1 MIQLRIESKG
11 QLPREVPLERFP
23 CRLGRG
29 SANDI
34 VLAHWRVGRCHAELH
49 RFDDGIRLI
58 DQGAFGGTRVNG
70 ERVEEFG
77 PLADFDRIEIAGFSL
92 RLVGEFAAQD
102 LPNRPDR
109 SFTLGSLS
117 PQADSTHWLAD
128 PDLPPTL
135 GPTDGGHANSVA
147 ATRATP
153 ASGLN
158 ALSGPD
164 ALPSQ
169 DALPVD
175 DPLNGLLNGPISGPP
190 SRPLS
195 GPIGGPIGG
204 PINGPLDGPTVAPD
218 AKPIPTQVSQPAAYP
233 SAGSTDAYGA
243 SSNDALV
250 LEWQRRLHRGL
261 INAIDLRRYDVRQLS
276 DHQLRTEVGA
286 VLRALLATT
295 HVPPSGLDPELLWQ
309 RVLDEAI
316 GLGPLEPL
324 LADASISEIMV
335 NAADAIWVERSGR
348 LEHHAARFTDDDAIR
363 AVIERIVAPL
373 GRRIDESSPMVDA
386 RLADG
391 SRVNAIIPPLA
402 VRGPA
407 LTIRRFSRRLLGT
420 DDLLRL
426 GSASAQM
433 LEFLRVCVA
442 SRRNLIV
449 SGGTGSGKTTL
460 LNVLSNLIPQGERLI
475 TIEDAAELRLAY
487 PHLVTLEARPANLEG
502 RGAVTIRDL
511 VRNALR
517 MRPDRIIVG
526 ECRGGEAL
534 DMLQAM
540 NTGHEGSLTTVHANT
555 ARDALSRL
563 EVMVLMAG
571 IDLPIAVVREQI
583 ASAIDLVVHQ
593 VRGADGVR
601 RIQSILEVTGIEAG
615 RVQTQEIFRYVQ
627 RGGAV
632 ASDPRLVGHF
642 EACDAV
648 PQFYEGLAQAGWT
661 LDYQGF
667 EREGVR

>member
-11 QLPREVPLERFP
+11 QGPREVAVARFP
-23 CRLGRG
+23 CRVGRG
-29 SANDI
+29 AANDV
-34 VLAHWRVGRCHAELH
+34 VLPHWRVGLCHAEFH
-49 RFDDGIRLI
+49 RFDDGIRLL

-77 PLADFDRIEIAGFSL
+77 PLAEFDEIRIAGFSL
-92 RLVGEFAAQD
+92 RLVGELDSQASQVVEIDRPPAQ
-102 LPNRPDR
+102 P
-109 SFTLGSLS
+109 SS
-117 PQADSTHWLAD
+117 PPIT
-128 PDLPPTL
+128 
-135 GPTDGGHANSVA
+135 
-147 ATRATP
+147 TP
-153 ASGLN
+153 
-158 ALSGPD
+158 
-164 ALPSQ
+164 
-169 DALPVD
+169 
-175 DPLNGLLNGPISGPP
+175 
-190 SRPLS
+190 
-195 GPIGGPIGG
+195 
-204 PINGPLDGPTVAPD
+204 
-218 AKPIPTQVSQPAAYP
+218 PAA
-233 SAGSTDAYGA
+233 AIATTHSTD
-243 SSNDALV
+243 LLL

-261 INAIDLRRYDVRQLS
+261 IEAIDLRRYDVRQLS
-276 DHQLRTEVGA
+276 DHQLRTQVGT
-286 VLRALLATT
+286 VLRDLLSST
-295 HVPPSGLDPELLWQ
+295 HAPPASLNQDLLWQ

-324 LADASISEIMV
+324 LADPTITEIMV
-335 NAADAIWVERSGR
+335 NAADAIWVERGGR
-348 LEHHAARFTDDDAIR
+348 LEQHAARFTDDDAIR
-363 AVIERIVAPL
+363 AVIDRIVAPL
-373 GRRIDESSPMVDA
+373 GRRIDEASPMVDA

-407 LTIRRFSRRLLGT
+407 LTIRRFSTRVLGT
-420 DDLLRL
+420 EDLLRL
-426 GSASAQM
+426 GSASEAM

-460 LNVLSNLIPQGERLI
+460 LNVLSNLIPPGERLI

-502 RGAVTIRDL
+502 RGAITIRDL

-563 EVMVLMAG
+563 EMMVLMAG

-593 VRGADGVR
+593 TRGADGVR
-601 RIQSILEVTGIEAG
+601 RIQSILEVTGNEAG
-615 RVQTQEIFRYVQ
+615 RLQTQEIFRYVQ
-627 RGGAV
+627 RSPAGGDSRGRV
-632 ASDPRLVGHF
+632 GGHF

-648 PQFYEGLAQAGWT
+648 PQFYDALAQAGWD
-661 LDYQGF
+661 LDYEGF
-667 EREGVR
+667 ARVVTQCR